1 MWHNYS
7 RGKNVIMTS
16 SILAFSDDA
25 TTQKHVFKV
34 AFFCICSMLLTKT
47 SYKLLKISFLSSIDG
62 IICYLK
68 SLNVFKKTSKKKL
81 KCNFYFE
88 ASEYSLMLKLTN
100 FVIWSNFSSF
110 HYAGTKN

>member
-1 MWHNYS
+1 MHGNVLINMWHNYS

-25 TTQKHVFKV
+25 TTQKNVFKV

-47 SYKLLKISFLSSIDG
+47 SYKLLKISFLS
-62 IICYLK
+62 CK
-68 SLNVFKKTSKKKL
+68 FNFCTECFTKKFQKKKL

-100 FVIWSNFSSF
+100 FVI
-110 HYAGTKN
+110 